1 MFDGEEFWND
11 GGFQGNG
18 NQHASTEERD
28 GMEPKKMREAYPY
41 EGAVRADQL
50 RWCGQAV
57 LPRVLSL
64 LPHVL

>member
-28 GMEPKKMREAYPY
+28 GMEPKMMREACPC
-41 EGAVRADQL
+41 EDAVRKEQI
-50 RWCGQAV
+50 
-57 LPRVLSL
+57 S
-64 LPHVL
+64 